1 GWRGR
6 SENRDDRLTSYDEL
20 ALWAAHVGIFA
31 RSEVPFLIAEARSRP
46 AVAERILIDAISLR
60 ETVARLLAEPGSR
73 DLTVLND
80 LLKRRPQRTRLLTRS
95 QGGYRFLEETG
106 DRLERPLWF
115 LAWDAALTLVSDR
128 RARIRSC
135 QNQECGWM
143 FLDQSLGRRRR
154 WC

>member
-1 GWRGR
+1 MAPPSYAKKPPKLIGNSLIVDFINTVGWRGR

-80 LLKRRPQRTRLLTRS
+80 LLKRLPQRTRLLTRS
-95 QGGYRFLEETG
+95 QGGYRFLEE
-106 DRLERPLWF
+106 
-115 LAWDAALTLVSDR
+115 
-128 RARIRSC
+128 AR
-135 QNQECGWM
+135 G
-143 FLDQSLGRRRR
+143 
-154 WC
+154 